1 MQPGPGPAGRGQPQ
15 VAPKPARV
23 ALVLGCLAAAINLAL
38 DLWLHPHGVMFV
50 VLTLASVVL
59 AMTTGFA
66 ERVVPVPRQERD
78 DEHPD
83 G

>member
-15 VAPKPARV
+15 VAPRPARV
-23 ALVLGCLAAAINLAL
+23 ALVLACLAGATCAILFVCL
-38 DLWLHPHGVMFV
+38 RPHGVMDV
-50 VLTLASVVL
+50 VWTLASVVI

-83 G
+83 R